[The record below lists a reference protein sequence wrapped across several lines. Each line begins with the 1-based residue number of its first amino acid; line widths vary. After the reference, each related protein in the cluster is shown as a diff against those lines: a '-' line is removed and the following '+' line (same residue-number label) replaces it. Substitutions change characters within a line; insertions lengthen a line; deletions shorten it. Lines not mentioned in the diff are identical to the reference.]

1 MVPSDGRGEQ
11 RNGGGGRAQCIL
23 PEYPVGLQSV
33 VRVGVTGHRDLAD
46 RERAE
51 AVTADALCRLLT
63 VLEPANRPSRI
74 MRSPGR
80 GPGCVGYRVIS
91 PLAEG
96 ADRVVA
102 ALVLSPDARLY
113 HRTRELIAPLPFGLD
128 YYRGRD
134 GEPGSD
140 CRNPKSQ
147 AEFDRL
153 WRAAV
158 RHWSLHDAAPVSP
171 PQRDGWYRDVGSYVV
186 EHCDFLFALW
196 DGSDNRRE
204 GGTAAVVQLALANG
218 TPVIWIPVTRKET
231 TEPTAALPDDGEARL
246 LTRPGLADAAAA
258 PRLSSPEAEA
268 AILGRGQAP
277 LPTVE
282 LVLERF
288 RRLADLRRYF
298 RRGRPVQAS
307 VGVEIADATAAP
319 SGNAGAVRSV
329 ADWIIPEFVIADG
342 LAQYYQR
349 LLKALNIGVYAAA
362 SAAVT
367 LGAFAAILFPY
378 RGIWLLPVVF
388 EAIVLVAL
396 FVVLALD
403 LRRKCRD
410 QWVTFR
416 ALAEYFRIGR
426 FLALVTP
433 ASARGL
439 EFDRFAWL
447 HSWSPGPVSVPWFAP
462 VLERVWERRPGLDL
476 RDSDVPWLRSYLAG
490 QWVDDQIGYYRSRA
504 KIHERWDE
512 IFRWAI
518 RVTLLATI
526 LIVVTHV
533 ILDYLPP
540 DAGAHRVGRDTV
552 SLSLAFLA
560 IALTSV
566 AGALNGYSGQQ
577 RHNYHAARFCETAS
591 ELAKIRMSV
600 CDATTME
607 QLRTHLRTARRTM
620 LGETTDWYADMEQQ
634 EIDSPS

>member
-1 MVPSDGRGEQ
+1 MARSDGRAEQ

-23 PEYPVGLQSV
+23 PESPVGLQSV

-63 VLEPANRPSRI
+63 VLELADRPSRI
-74 MRSPGR
+74 VRSPGR

-102 ALVLSPDARLY
+102 VLILSPDTRLY

-140 CRNPKSQ
+140 CRNPESQ

-158 RHWSLHDAAPVSP
+158 LPWSLHDAAPVSP
-171 PQRDGWYRDVGSYVV
+171 AQRDGWYRDVGSYVV

-268 AILGRGQAP
+268 AILGQAP
-277 LPTVE
+277 LTTVG

-288 RRLADLRRYF
+288 RRLADLRRYTQ
-298 RRGRPVQAS
+298 RGLPVQAS
-307 VGVEIADATAAP
+307 ICAEIANATAAP
-319 SGNAGAVRSV
+319 SGNAGAVLSV
-329 ADWIIPEFVIADG
+329 ADWIIPEYVIADG
-342 LAQYYQR
+342 LAKHYQR
-349 LLKALNIGVYAAA
+349 LLRALNIGVYAAA
-362 SAAVT
+362 AAAVT

-396 FVVLALD
+396 FLVQALD
-403 LRRKCRD
+403 IRRKCRD
-410 QWVTFR
+410 RWVTFR
-416 ALAEYFRIGR
+416 ALGEYFRIGR

-490 QWVDDQIGYYRSRA
+490 QWIDDQIGYYKSRA
-504 KIHERWDE
+504 KIHERWDG

-518 RVTLLATI
+518 RVTLLVTI

-533 ILDYLPP
+533 ILDYL
-540 DAGAHRVGRDTV
+540 GRDTV

-577 RHNYHAARFCETAS
+577 RHNYHAARFYETAS
-591 ELAKIRMSV
+591 ELAKIGMSV

-620 LGETTDWYADMEQQ
+620 LGEATGWYADMEQQ
-634 EIDSPS
+634 EIDTPS